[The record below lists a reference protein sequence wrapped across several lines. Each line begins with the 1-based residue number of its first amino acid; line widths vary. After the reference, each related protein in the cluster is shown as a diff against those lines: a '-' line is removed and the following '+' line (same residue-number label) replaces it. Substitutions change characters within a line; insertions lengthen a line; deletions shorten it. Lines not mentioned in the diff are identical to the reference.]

1 MYSEEADNALADE
14 ETGLI
19 MRSARRSET
28 VHSPRNKSRLSSPR
42 RAKKEQQQQ
51 GPSGR
56 RFSSGSVKEWMQR
69 LRADFGDKILIWICV
84 SQHLAKGLV
93 LYYMLSTMDYLL
105 RSYWVSG
112 PRLQILTGVVFMP
125 WVMKPIFGVLSDMC
139 PIFGYHK
146 QPYILVSAILGIAAF
161 VLLCANP
168 VTDAKGEYLPLAQR
182 RLSLPSVVLAMFVC
196 TVFVTVQ
203 NLLTEARYGPHA
215 PFFPC
220 LVPAAL
226 FIPLIFFNFLG
237 ERKVGREE
245 VSETYAALRR
255 QGYAELVMLACLML
269 ACTTVTNGVGFQ
281 EGRVV
286 AAAYTGFV
294 STLVLVVL
302 FGITLT
308 PVIAKFTV
316 FSIIQ
321 ASLAVSIEGGAFYFF
336 TDTAEQFPGGPNFSP
351 VYYTTVLG
359 VVSNAFSI
367 FGVLIYWHYMRRWT
381 FRNLLIL
388 ANALHI
394 TVALLQTFV
403 FLRWNLAVGIS
414 DKVFV
419 LGGTSMLEV
428 TRQWMWMPTLILTSK
443 LCPQGMESTM
453 FALLAGCASAG
464 YTMAKYIGAFV
475 LHELNVRPVG
485 AVNEGHQFDNL
496 WKAAVLSASCP
507 LLTLFLLPFCIP
519 NARQTAHLPTGNSVV
534 EGSLWRRLRGC
545 NDDHSESEALHS
557 GDSSETDSTTG
568 ASDGARGS

>member
-1 MYSEEADNALADE
+1 M
-14 ETGLI
+14 
-19 MRSARRSET
+19 MRSQS
-28 VHSPRNKSRLSSPR
+28 N
-42 RAKKEQQQQ
+42 
-51 GPSGR
+51 G
-56 RFSSGSVKEWMQR
+56 GS
-69 LRADFGDKILIWICV
+69 A
-84 SQHLAKGLV
+84 
-93 LYYMLSTMDYLL
+93 
-105 RSYWVSG
+105 
-112 PRLQILTGVVFMP
+112 PRLVT
-125 WVMKPIFGVLSDMC
+125 
-139 PIFGYHK
+139 
-146 QPYILVSAILGIAAF
+146 F
-161 VLLCANP
+161 VLLGKNCCEVIA
-168 VTDAKGEYLPLAQR
+168 AA
-182 RLSLPSVVLAMFVC
+182 
-196 TVFVTVQ
+196 TVGTII
-203 NLLTEARYGPHA
+203 TKYGPHA

-269 ACTTVTNGVGFQ
+269 ACTTVTNGIGFQ

-403 FLRWNLAVGIS
+403 FLRWNLAIGIS

-545 NDDHSESEALHS
+545 NDGQLQSEALHS

>member
-14 ETGLI
+14 EIGLI

-56 RFSSGSVKEWMQR
+56 RFGSGSVKEWMQR

-146 QPYILVSAILGIAAF
+146 QPYILLSAILGIAAF

-203 NLLTEARYGPHA
+203 NLLTEARYSDMMRSQSNGGSAPRLVTFVLLGKNCCEVIAAATVGTIITKYGPHA

-269 ACTTVTNGVGFQ
+269 ACTTVTNGIGFQ

-394 TVALLQTFV
+394 TVALLQ
-403 FLRWNLAVGIS
+403 
-414 DKVFV
+414 
-419 LGGTSMLEV
+419 V

-507 LLTLFLLPFCIP
+507 PTYLIPPALLHTQ
-519 NARQTAHLPTGNSVV
+519 RS
-534 EGSLWRRLRGC
+534 
-545 NDDHSESEALHS
+545 
-557 GDSSETDSTTG
+557 
-568 ASDGARGS
+568 SDGTLTNRQQRGGRVPVAEAEGLQRRSIGIGGPSQW